1 MTYNIVL
8 NNMSYLINKIKRAY
22 ARRKHQK
29 PVTPVTG
36 WYKLLI
42 YIIISCDRQRHFA
55 RHSPSQPVTDI
66 GIFLFYASFGSLR
79 SLYADTS
86 FLNFTRILPKYSFS
100 DTPGGGVAFSA
111 R

>member
-42 YIIISCDRQRHFA
+42 YLIISCDRQRHFA
-55 RHSPSQPVTDI
+55 RHSPSQPVTDTGKFI
-66 GIFLFYASFGSLR
+66 LLCFIWQLNITVCRHIIFKFHQ
-79 SLYADTS
+79 
-86 FLNFTRILPKYSFS
+86 NFT
-100 DTPGGGVAFSA
+100 
-111 R
+111 